1 MRSSKNRSRSKSNR
15 QRSLGNIVNRVFDS
29 SGPEGKVRGTPQQ
42 IIDKYLALARDA
54 QLGSDRVA
62 EQNFLQHAE
71 YYTRMLGEALREQES
86 RQQQQQ
92 QNGDNNG
99 GHQSGNGQN
108 AQSNGHGGEDR
119 GDRQSGDRQGGERSQ
134 QNRRRGDDQRGPR
147 AEDQRRSDTPDEA
160 RGEDEGPGLVDT
172 PEARMDSAPRASMM
186 PDLSQ
191 AEGAAPAAE
200 AEEKPA
206 RKPTQRRPRK
216 PKAKAEGE
224 AAPAPVAS
232 ED

>member
-71 YYTRMLGEALREQES
+71 YYTRMLGDALREQES
-86 RQQQQQ
+86 RQQQQ

-99 GHQSGNGQN
+99 GHQGGNGQN
-108 AQSNGHGGEDR
+108 AQGNGHGGDDR
-119 GDRQSGDRQGGERSQ
+119 GDRQGGERSQ
-134 QNRRRGDDQRGPR
+134 QNRRRGDDQRSPR
-147 AEDQRRSDTPDEA
+147 AEDQRRSDAPDEV
-160 RGEDEGPGLVDT
+160 RGEDDGPGLVDT
-172 PEARMDSAPRASMM
+172 PEARMDAAPRASMM

-191 AEGAAPAAE
+191 AEGAVPTAE

-206 RKPTQRRPRK
+206 RKPAQRRPRK

>member
-99 GHQSGNGQN
+99 GHQGGNGQN
-108 AQSNGHGGEDR
+108 AQANGHGGDDR
-119 GDRQSGDRQGGERSQ
+119 GDRQGGERQGGERNQ
-134 QNRRRGDDQRGPR
+134 QNRRRGEDQRGPR
-147 AEDQRRSDTPDEA
+147 AEDQRRSDAAEETRA
-160 RGEDEGPGLVDT
+160 EDDGPGLVDT
-172 PEARMDSAPRASMM
+172 PEARMDAAPRASMM

-224 AAPAPVAS
+224 AAPAPVAG